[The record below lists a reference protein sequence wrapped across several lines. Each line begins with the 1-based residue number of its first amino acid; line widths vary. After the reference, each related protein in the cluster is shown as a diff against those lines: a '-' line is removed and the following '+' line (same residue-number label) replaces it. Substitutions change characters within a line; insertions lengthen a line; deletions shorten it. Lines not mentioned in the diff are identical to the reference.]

1 VSGLLAGVRANQ
13 SVLPP
18 RPFVSVTVTGLP
30 GDAVVVFTV
39 RLGGADVD
47 VGVTGGGVLEMLG
60 AATLKLT
67 LFDAH
72 TAFVQETGL
81 LTTTARVP

>member
-1 VSGLLAGVRANQ
+1 MRANQ

-18 RPFVSVTVTGLP
+18 RPFVSVTVTELP

-47 VGVTGGGVLEMLG
+47 VGVTGGGVL
-60 AATLKLT
+60 
-67 LFDAH
+67 DAVVLVLVVDVVVGVE
-72 TAFVQETGL
+72 A
-81 LTTTARVP
+81 